1 MSATV
6 AVAAGLLELLQ
17 ILETA
22 KDAAP
27 IIKELVAKAKSGATF
42 EEVLDTARN
51 MAVTS
56 EADAQAEIN
65 K

>member
-1 MSATV
+1 MS

-22 KDAAP
+22 KDATP
-27 IIKELVAKAKSGATF
+27 LIKELAAKARAGATF

-56 EADAQAEIN
+56 EADAQAAID